1 MDNIL
6 YRVGE
11 NLYVNLTN
19 RCPCAC
25 TFCLRRTTER
35 VGASDSLWLKEEPD
49 LETVKAEFLNRGD
62 IGKYNEIVFCGF
74 GEPTERLDLLL
85 AVAEFVKAE
94 YQKPVRVNTNGL
106 GDLINGRPIAPELQG
121 RVDTVSISLNTP
133 DKDAYLSLVRPKF
146 GEGSFD
152 AMLAFASECVKYVPR
167 VVLTTVETTLTAEQ
181 EAACAE
187 ICRRIGA
194 EYRIRAWMGNG

>member
-25 TFCLRRTTER
+25 SFCLRRTTER

-49 LETVKAEFLNRGD
+49 LDTVKAEFLKKGD
-62 IGKYNEIVFCGF
+62 ISGYNEIVFCGF

-85 AVAEFVKAE
+85 EVADFVKST
-94 YQKPVRVNTNGL
+94 YKKPVRLNTNGL
-106 GDLINGRPIAPELQG
+106 GDLINGRPVAPELRG
-121 RVDTVSISLNTP
+121 RVDTVSIRLNTP
-133 DKDAYLSLVRPKF
+133 DRDA
-146 GEGSFD
+146 
-152 AMLAFASECVKYVPR
+152 
-167 VVLTTVETTLTAEQ
+167 
-181 EAACAE
+181 
-187 ICRRIGA
+187 
-194 EYRIRAWMGNG
+194 

>member
-25 TFCLRRTTER
+25 TFCLRQTTDR
-35 VGASDSLWLKEEPD
+35 VGASDPLWLKEEPD
-49 LETVKAEFLNRGD
+49 LETVKAEFLKKGD
-62 IGKYNEIVFCGF
+62 ISKYHGIVFCGF

-85 AVAEFVKAE
+85 EVADFVKAA

-133 DKDAYLSLVRPKF
+133 DKDAYLALVRPKF
-146 GEGSFD
+146 GEKSFD

-167 VVLTTVETTLTAEQ
+167 VVLTTVETTLTREQ

-187 ICRRIGA
+187 ICRSLGA